1 MGDLR
6 MEKVE
11 NKIIVWSID
20 DFNTLG
26 LMRELGNAEL
36 DMIFLIKGHAGL
48 AASSKYCKEYIETDS
63 IEEGYSYL
71 LKNYKDQAF
80 KPIIIL
86 AGDDVVTYVDQ
97 HREALE
103 NHFILPLTT
112 QKGYIEKYIDKNTM
126 TALADE
132 IGMLCPKSV
141 FITKETDIKGVRYP
155 CIIKPSHQKP
165 GHYNEF
171 KFKICKNAKV
181 LKRTLRFVRPDSE
194 FILQEYVQK
203 ENDLLV
209 YGGRMWD
216 GKTVIAGAFV
226 RDRLTDGGSSS
237 HGYFIPELPCGAEAS
252 KIAEFLERIDY
263 HGLFSVEYGLL
274 DNKAYFFE
282 VNLRNDGTSH
292 YFYQAGANIPLAYVY
307 SSAGLDYSHIPT
319 KVVGKKWYIDEIYDV
334 ENVLTGKIS
343 RKQWNREMKE
353 AVLLKYYDKDD
364 MAPYEYAKKGKTKQ
378 IVQDIILK
386 RFRLYIVFVLD
397 KIGLRK

>member
-1 MGDLR
+1 

-36 DMIFLIKGHAGL
+36 DMLFLIKGRAGL

-63 IEEGYSYL
+63 IEEGYNYL
-71 LKNYKDQAF
+71 LENYKDQAF

-132 IGMLCPKSV
+132 IGMLCPKSI
-141 FITKETDIKGVRYP
+141 FITKETDIKGVQYP

-171 KFKICKNAKV
+171 KFKICKNAKA

-194 FILQEYVQK
+194 FILQEYIQK

-252 KIAEFLERIDY
+252 QIAEFLERIDY

-334 ENVLTGKIS
+334 ENVLTCKIS
-343 RKQWNREMKE
+343 HKQWKREMKE

-364 MAPYEYAKKGKTKQ
+364 MAPYEYAKKRKMKQ

>member
-1 MGDLR
+1 MG
-6 MEKVE
+6 KVE

-36 DMIFLIKGHAGL
+36 DMLFLIKGHAGL

-63 IEEGYSYL
+63 IEDGYNYI

-112 QKGYIEKYIDKNTM
+112 QKGHIEKYIDKNTM

-141 FITKETDIKGVRYP
+141 FITKEADIKGVQYP

-171 KFKICKNAKV
+171 KFKICKNAKA

-194 FILQEYVQK
+194 FILQEYIQK

-252 KIAEFLERIDY
+252 QIAEFLERIDY

-307 SSAGLDYSHIPT
+307 SAAGLDYSHIPT

-334 ENVLTGKIS
+334 ENVLTCKIS
-343 RKQWNREMKE
+343 RKQWKREIKE

-378 IVQDIILK
+378 IIQDIILK

>member
-1 MGDLR
+1 MG
-6 MEKVE
+6 KVE

-36 DMIFLIKGHAGL
+36 DMLFLIKGHAGL

-63 IEEGYSYL
+63 IEDGYNYL

-112 QKGYIEKYIDKNTM
+112 QKGHIEKYIDKNTM

-141 FITKETDIKGVRYP
+141 FITKEADIKGVQYP

-171 KFKICKNAKV
+171 KFKICKNAKA

-194 FILQEYVQK
+194 FILLEHIQK

-252 KIAEFLERIDY
+252 QIAEFLERIDY

-307 SSAGLDYSHIPT
+307 SAAGLDYSHIPT

-334 ENVLTGKIS
+334 ENVLTCKIS
-343 RKQWNREMKE
+343 RKQWKREIKE

-378 IVQDIILK
+378 IIQDIILK

>member
-1 MGDLR
+1 M
-6 MEKVE
+6 KKIE
-11 NKIIVWSID
+11 NKVIVWSID

-36 DMIFLIKGHAGL
+36 DMLFLIKGHAGL

-63 IEEGYSYL
+63 IEDGYNYL

-126 TALADE
+126 TTLADE

-141 FITKETDIKGVRYP
+141 FITKETDINGVQYP

-171 KFKICKNAKV
+171 KFKICKNAKA
-181 LKRTLRFVRPDSE
+181 LRKTLRFVRPDSE
-194 FILQEYVQK
+194 FILQEYIQK

-252 KIAEFLERIDY
+252 QIAEFLERIDY

-334 ENVLTGKIS
+334 ENVLTCKIS
-343 RKQWNREMKE
+343 RKQWKREMKE

>member
-1 MGDLR
+1 MG
-6 MEKVE
+6 KVE

-36 DMIFLIKGHAGL
+36 DMLFLIKGHAGL

-63 IEEGYSYL
+63 IEDGYNYL
-71 LKNYKDQAF
+71 LKNYKDQAL

-112 QKGYIEKYIDKNTM
+112 QKGNIEKYIDKNTM

-141 FITKETDIKGVRYP
+141 FITKEADIKGVQYP

-171 KFKICKNAKV
+171 KFKICKNAKA

-194 FILQEYVQK
+194 FILQEYIQK

-252 KIAEFLERIDY
+252 QIAEFLERIDY

-307 SSAGLDYSHIPT
+307 SAAGLDYSHIPT
-319 KVVGKKWYIDEIYDV
+319 KVVGKKWYIDELFDV
-334 ENVLTGKIS
+334 ENVITCKIS
-343 RKQWNREMKE
+343 RKQWKREIKE

-364 MAPYEYAKKGKTKQ
+364 MAPYEYAKKRKTKQ
-378 IVQDIILK
+378 IIQDIILK

-397 KIGLRK
+397 KLGLRK

>member
-1 MGDLR
+1 MG
-6 MEKVE
+6 KVE

-36 DMIFLIKGHAGL
+36 DMLFLIKGHAGL

-63 IEEGYSYL
+63 IEDGYNYL

-112 QKGYIEKYIDKNTM
+112 QKGHIEKYIDKNTM

-141 FITKETDIKGVRYP
+141 FITKEADIKGVQYP

-171 KFKICKNAKV
+171 KFKICKNAKA

-194 FILQEYVQK
+194 FILQEYIQK

-252 KIAEFLERIDY
+252 QIAEFLERIDY

-307 SSAGLDYSHIPT
+307 SAAGLDYSHIPT

-334 ENVLTGKIS
+334 ENVLTCKIS
-343 RKQWNREMKE
+343 RKQWKREIKE

-378 IVQDIILK
+378 IIQDIILK

>member
-1 MGDLR
+1 MG
-6 MEKVE
+6 KVE

-36 DMIFLIKGHAGL
+36 DMLFLIKGHAGL

-63 IEEGYSYL
+63 IEDGYNYL

-112 QKGYIEKYIDKNTM
+112 QKGHIEKYIDKNTM

-141 FITKETDIKGVRYP
+141 FITKEADIKGVQYP

-171 KFKICKNAKV
+171 KFKICKNAKA

-194 FILQEYVQK
+194 FILQEYIQK

-252 KIAEFLERIDY
+252 QIAEFLERIDY

-307 SSAGLDYSHIPT
+307 SAAGLDYSHIPT

-334 ENVLTGKIS
+334 ENVLTCKIS
-343 RKQWNREMKE
+343 RKQWKREIKE

-364 MAPYEYAKKGKTKQ
+364 MAPYEYAKKGKIKQ
-378 IVQDIILK
+378 IIQDIILK

>member
-1 MGDLR
+1 

-36 DMIFLIKGHAGL
+36 DMLFLIKGRAGL
-48 AASSKYCKEYIETDS
+48 AASSKYCKEYVETDS
-63 IEEGYSYL
+63 IEDGYNYL
-71 LKNYKDQAF
+71 LTNYKDREF
-80 KPIIIL
+80 KPIVIL
-86 AGDDVVTYVDQ
+86 AGDDIVTYVDQ

-126 TALADE
+126 TALAGE
-132 IGMLCPKSV
+132 IGMLCPKSI
-141 FITKETDIKGVRYP
+141 FITKRSDIKGIEYP

-171 KFKICKNAKV
+171 KFKICKNEKA

-194 FILQEYVQK
+194 FILQEYIQK

-216 GKTVIAGAFV
+216 GKTVIAGAFI
-226 RDRLTDGGSSS
+226 RDRFADSGSAS
-237 HGYFIPELPCGAEAS
+237 HGYFTENLPQGADVS

-263 HGLFSVEYGLL
+263 HGLFSVEYGLI

-307 SSAGLDYSHIPT
+307 SSAGLDYSSIST
-319 KVVGKKWYIDEIYDV
+319 KVSGERWFIDELFDV
-334 ENVLTGKIS
+334 ENVILGKIKKKTWKKDMS
-343 RKQWNREMKE
+343 E
-353 AVLLKYYDKDD
+353 ATVFKYYDKDD
-364 MAPYEYAKKGKTKQ
+364 TAPYEYEKKRKTKQ
-378 IVQDIILK
+378 IIQDIILK
-386 RFRLYIVFVLD
+386 RFRLYIVFILD
-397 KIGLRK
+397 KLGLRK

>member
-1 MGDLR
+1 

-11 NKIIVWSID
+11 NKVIVWSID

-36 DMIFLIKGHAGL
+36 DMLFLIKGNAGI
-48 AASSKYCKEYIETDS
+48 AASSKYCKKYIETAS
-63 IEEGYSYL
+63 IEEGYNYL
-71 LKNYKDQAF
+71 LENYKDQAF

-86 AGDDVVTYVDQ
+86 AGDDIATYVDQ
-97 HREALE
+97 HREKLE
-103 NHFILPLTT
+103 DYFILPLTT
-112 QKGYIEKYIDKNTM
+112 QKGYMEKYIDKNTM

-132 IGMLCPKSV
+132 IGILCPKSV
-141 FITKETDIKGVRYP
+141 FITKESDIKDVKYP

-171 KFKICKNAKV
+171 KFKICKNARA

-194 FILQEYVQK
+194 FILQEYIPK
-203 ENDLLV
+203 ESDLLV

-216 GKTVIAGAFV
+216 NSTVFAGAFI
-226 RDRLTDGGSSS
+226 RDRWADSGSSS
-237 HGYFIPELPCGAEAS
+237 HGYFTGDIPQCADTT
-252 KIAEFLERIDY
+252 KISEFLERIEY

-307 SSAGLDYSHIPT
+307 SSAGLDYSNIPT
-319 KVVGKKWYIDEIYDV
+319 KVIGKQQFIDELFDI
-334 ENVLTGKIS
+334 ENVILGKI
-343 RKQWNREMKE
+343 KKKAWKE
-353 AVLLKYYDKDD
+353 DMNEATLFKYYDKEDTV
-364 MAPYEYAKKGKTKQ
+364 PYEIAKKGKTKQ
-378 IVQDIILK
+378 IIQDIVLK
-386 RFRLYIVFVLD
+386 RFRLYIVFILD
-397 KIGLRK
+397 KLGLRK